1 MSALTIPEN
10 ITTTSYGEEILVFT
24 CHPKQSKQISA
35 CKILFL
41 NNLHS

>member
-10 ITTTSYGEEILVFT
+10 ITTTSYGEEILVT
-24 CHPKQSKQISA
+24 CDPKQPKQISS